1 MRPKSIHFGDKEFLR
16 ANRRAARLEDI
27 ELHGKPTAF
36 RSAKHATMKQY
47 NRQRDRRAAF
57 AYCDE

>member
-1 MRPKSIHFGDKEFLR
+1 MKPMSKHFDDKEFLH
-16 ANRRAARLEDI
+16 ANRRAARLEYI
-27 ELHGKPTAF
+27 EFYGKPTAF